1 MSIYKPLRDSR
12 EHPKIRLLRLFRL
25 LSDQPDRAQIRLLR
39 LHPGDFN
46 DPIDCDIKVTTYA
59 KSIKK
64 YEAISYCWGNA
75 EDTVPLTCNGVRTL
89 VTRNLHDALRRFRPA
104 RGTAARLLWA
114 DALCI
119 NQKDYEEKG
128 KQVGRMG
135 EVFANASRVLV
146 WLGGDVDDTT
156 ATDTFAMI
164 REINQYLGEVFIQC
178 RQNLNAMPV
187 LSKPYPICLEENKW
201 HGVAALLKSSWFSRV
216 WTIQE
221 AALAKECTVFWGHAE
236 IEAADIIELCLWCG
250 RKQDLGHILG
260 EFAKAPSFPQVYL
273 NFLTYELYRSGYSG
287 SGKWFESRPLSA
299 DFAKY
304 ELVDHPWLSLLDRC
318 SSLNATDARDYIY
331 AFLGCPAAIS
341 DNNHPYLEADY
352 TISKDGLYKRV
363 ARILLH
369 SPKEGPWVLHAVR
382 QQDREELMRS
392 RTTSWVPSW
401 GNARR
406 VPFLT
411 LGADFS
417 HMAGGSKSLLQTEE
431 HDGATLSI
439 RGQLLDEVTWMSDI
453 IESERFLIARQQP
466 ELEPYIDKLW
476 NQLSRQMA
484 GIDKVLHHKD
494 FFLALLRGFYGSSSH
509 AEKRYGEFSHAY
521 LEAVGSKVIT
531 DASKGKGEI
540 V

>member
-216 WTIQE
+216 WTIQVMVSILGIFNYLIHEQE
-221 AALAKECTVFWGHAE
+221 AALAKEYQAIQEVE
-236 IEAADIIELCLWCG
+236 
-250 RKQDLGHILG
+250 
-260 EFAKAPSFPQVYL
+260 
-273 NFLTYELYRSGYSG
+273 SG
-287 SGKWFESRPLSA
+287 SK
-299 DFAKY
+299 
-304 ELVDHPWLSLLDRC
+304 VDLYLQTLQNTNRC

-352 TISKDGLYKRV
+352 TISKDELYKRV